1 MSDEIKLALSAELL
15 PDDMKKIKEKYD
27 VKILP
32 WTGSDYLPTKEDI
45 ISECIDNEVVL
56 IYTDP
61 MPKECIDVLS
71 KNGLKLLGC
80 ARATPNNIDWKAAKE
95 NDIPIIHAPGRNAHT
110 VAEYTVGMLLA
121 ICKRIGFSYHG
132 LMEGRFL
139 ADEKDIYD
147 VPERKDVIWRF
158 KDRENPRSSYPW
170 SIDVYDRTIG
180 LVGLGAIGQNV
191 ALICKGMGMNV
202 IAYDPYQSDEI
213 FSKLDVK
220 KAEDYRE
227 MLPECDFVSVH
238 LNVTEDTRSMIDGE
252 WFDLMRSDAYFINTA
267 RAAVVDQ
274 KALIEALENKKIAF
288 AAIDVMWDEP
298 APKNH
303 PLLKKDNVLITPHMG
318 GISSD
323 VKKWASQMV
332 TDELMRYA
340 NKEKNIRV
348 WTRLE

>member
-1 MSDEIKLALSAELL
+1 MNKKIKLALSAELL
-15 PDDMKKIKEKYD
+15 HDDLNKIKEKYD

-32 WTGSDYLPTKEDI
+32 WIGTDYLPTKEDI
-45 ISECIDNEVVL
+45 INECNGYEVVL

-61 MPKECIDVLS
+61 IPKECIDELS
-71 KNGLKLLGC
+71 KKGLKLLGC
-80 ARATPNNIDWKAAKE
+80 ARATPNNIDWVAAKE
-95 NDIPIIHAPGRNAHT
+95 NNIPIIYAPGRNAHT

-121 ICKRIGFSYHG
+121 ICKRIAFTYHG

-170 SIDVYDRTIG
+170 SIDVYERTIG

-191 ALICKGMGMNV
+191 ARICKGMGMNI
-202 IAYDPYQSDEI
+202 IAYDPYQSDEV
-213 FSKLDVK
+213 FNELGVN
-220 KAEDYRE
+220 KAEDYKE
-227 MLPECDFVSVH
+227 MLPKCDFISVH
-238 LNVTEDTRSMIDGE
+238 LSVTEDTKSMINDE
-252 WFDLMRSDAYFINTA
+252 WFDLMRNDAYFINTA

-274 KALIEALENKKIAF
+274 KSLINALENNKIAF
-288 AAIDVMWDEP
+288 AAVDVMWDEP

-303 PLLKKDNVLITPHMG
+303 PLLNMDNVLITPHMG

-323 VKKWASQMV
+323 VKKWASKMV
-332 TDELMRYA
+332 TEELIKYA
-340 NKEKNIRV
+340 NKEKNSRV
-348 WTRLE
+348 WTRLK